1 MLPLVFTNYHRL
13 SFSKIIT
20 RFNDK
25 WLISVVSAN
34 DYLHSLTTIIASFC
48 PQSTTPPIHSSLCT
62 LPGTSTG
69 LKDRKQSSVRN
80 ALLMKMMTNK
90 SQVQSFWRCVDR
102 HQLKA
107 RPPITLLNF
116 RNCILKHVLE
126 IQERNRWNGNSS
138 SCHNEG
144 RVWLIQLPE
153 YQLWSHLPC
162 LALLTLWHHGAKR
175 NLCH

>member
-1 MLPLVFTNYHRL
+1 MCDGCNGKGWRWHRSQAIDPWTMLPLVFTNYHRL

-48 PQSTTPPIHSSLCT
+48 LQSTTPPIHSSLCT

-69 LKDRKQSSVRN
+69 PKDRKQSSVRN

-107 RPPITLLNF
+107 RPPITMLNF
-116 RNCILKHVLE
+116 CNCIFKHVLE
-126 IQERNRWNGNSS
+126 IQERNRWNGNSF
-138 SCHNEG
+138 
-144 RVWLIQLPE
+144 QLP
-153 YQLWSHLPC
+153 PVATMRGVC
-162 LALLTLWHHGAKR
+162 D
-175 NLCH
+175 

>member
-1 MLPLVFTNYHRL
+1 MLIMIIRGMLIILNTHDREQLQKHKLDTAVTWCDGCNGKGWRWHRSQAIDPWTMLPLVFTNYHRL

-90 SQVQSFWRCVDR
+90 SQVQSFWLCVDR

-107 RPPITLLNF
+107 RPPT
-116 RNCILKHVLE
+116 V
-126 IQERNRWNGNSS
+126 
-138 SCHNEG
+138 
-144 RVWLIQLPE
+144 
-153 YQLWSHLPC
+153 
-162 LALLTLWHHGAKR
+162 
-175 NLCH
+175 